1 MKQKKKKEKH
11 TQLYDKQDGG
21 RWGRGKPLK
30 QRTLG
35 ALHCIYPQLTS
46 FYPLSHESLT
56 RL

>member
-1 MKQKKKKEKH
+1 MKKEKH